1 MKTKLQKKFNYNL
14 YKLINMNLPNFN
26 FKIHSTYYK
35 IKNADFSMKL
45 FIIGI
50 VIIIITICMIIYLN
64 SIFLIFDDTNNLI
77 ANIIAL
83 TVGLMSFLIGIVSL
97 YRTKEMTIYS
107 ILYEKRKNSLI
118 HLYEIVLYNLL
129 IIPTDMRLKFINYLL
144 KKNTYDDDIHNLMIE
159 MKNITTVGVL
169 IGKKSFWENVGAF
182 IDNYEVYYL
191 PEQFLD
197 ELNFYLNDKTEINDD
212 DVNIILNLI
221 VKHTENEFKIKS
233 LLPI

>member
-1 MKTKLQKKFNYNL
+1 
-14 YKLINMNLPNFN
+14 MNLPNIN
-26 FKIHSTYYK
+26 FKIHSIYYK

-50 VIIIITICMIIYLN
+50 VIIIITIYMTIYLN

-169 IGKKSFWENVGAF
+169 IGKKSFWENISAF

>member
-1 MKTKLQKKFNYNL
+1 
-14 YKLINMNLPNFN
+14 MNLPNIN
-26 FKIHSTYYK
+26 FKIHSIYYK

-50 VIIIITICMIIYLN
+50 VIIIITIYMTIYLN

-159 MKNITTVGVL
+159 MKNMTTVGVL
-169 IGKKSFWENVGAF
+169 IGKKSFWENISAF

>member
-1 MKTKLQKKFNYNL
+1 MKTKLQEKFNTIYI
-14 YKLINMNLPNFN
+14 KLINMNLPNFN

-50 VIIIITICMIIYLN
+50 VIIIIIICMTIYLN

-169 IGKKSFWENVGAF
+169 IGKKSFWENISAF

>member
-1 MKTKLQKKFNYNL
+1 
-14 YKLINMNLPNFN
+14 MNLPNLN
-26 FKIHSTYYK
+26 FKIHSIYYK

-50 VIIIITICMIIYLN
+50 VIIIITICMTIYLN

-191 PEQFLD
+191 PKQFLD
-197 ELNFYLNDKTEINDD
+197 ELNFYLNDKTEINED

>member
-1 MKTKLQKKFNYNL
+1 
-14 YKLINMNLPNFN
+14 MNLPNIN
-26 FKIHSTYYK
+26 FKIHSIYYK

-50 VIIIITICMIIYLN
+50 VIIIITIYMTIYLN
-64 SIFLIFDDTNNLI
+64 SIFLIFDDPNNLI

-144 KKNTYDDDIHNLMIE
+144 KKNTYDDDINNLMIE
-159 MKNITTVGVL
+159 MKNITSVGVL
-169 IGKKSFWENVGAF
+169 IGKKSFWENISAF

>member
-1 MKTKLQKKFNYNL
+1 
-14 YKLINMNLPNFN
+14 MNLPNLN
-26 FKIHSTYYK
+26 FKIHSIYYK

-50 VIIIITICMIIYLN
+50 VIIIITICMTIYLN

-159 MKNITTVGVL
+159 MKNIATVGVL

-191 PEQFLD
+191 PKQFLD
-197 ELNFYLNDKTEINDD
+197 ELNFYLNDKTEINEN

-221 VKHTENEFKIKS
+221 VKHAENEFKIKS

>member
-1 MKTKLQKKFNYNL
+1 MT
-14 YKLINMNLPNFN
+14 
-26 FKIHSTYYK
+26 
-35 IKNADFSMKL
+35 
-45 FIIGI
+45 
-50 VIIIITICMIIYLN
+50 IYLN

-169 IGKKSFWENVGAF
+169 IGKKSFWENVSAF

-191 PEQFLD
+191 PKQFLD
-197 ELNFYLNDKTEINDD
+197 ELNFYLNDKTEINED

>member
-1 MKTKLQKKFNYNL
+1 
-14 YKLINMNLPNFN
+14 MNLPNFN

>member
-1 MKTKLQKKFNYNL
+1 MKTKLQEKFNTIYI
-14 YKLINMNLPNFN
+14 KLINMNLPNFN

-50 VIIIITICMIIYLN
+50 VIIIIIICMTIYLN

-144 KKNTYDDDIHNLMIE
+144 KKNTYDDDIHNLRIK
-159 MKNITTVGVL
+159 MKNMTIGGVL
-169 IGKKSFWENVGAF
+169 IGQKSFWENVEAF
-182 IDNYEVYYL
+182 INNYDVYYL

-197 ELNFYLNDKTEINDD
+197 ELNFYLNNKTEINDD
-212 DVNIILNLI
+212 DVNNILMLI

>member
-1 MKTKLQKKFNYNL
+1 
-14 YKLINMNLPNFN
+14 MNLPNLN
-26 FKIHSTYYK
+26 FKIHSIYYK
-35 IKNADFSMKL
+35 IKNSDFSMKL

-50 VIIIITICMIIYLN
+50 VIIIITICMTIYLN

-191 PEQFLD
+191 PKQFLD
-197 ELNFYLNDKTEINDD
+197 ELNFYLNDKTEINED

>member
-1 MKTKLQKKFNYNL
+1 MS
-14 YKLINMNLPNFN
+14 LPNLN
-26 FKIHSTYYK
+26 FKIHSIYYK

-50 VIIIITICMIIYLN
+50 MIIIITVWMTIYLN

-129 IIPTDMRLKFINYLL
+129 IIPMDMRLKFINYLL

-221 VKHTENEFKIKS
+221 VKHTENEFKVKS

>member
-1 MKTKLQKKFNYNL
+1 MT
-14 YKLINMNLPNFN
+14 
-26 FKIHSTYYK
+26 
-35 IKNADFSMKL
+35 
-45 FIIGI
+45 
-50 VIIIITICMIIYLN
+50 IYLN

-144 KKNTYDDDIHNLMIE
+144 KKNTYDDDIHNLRIK
-159 MKNITTVGVL
+159 MKNMTIGGVL
-169 IGKKSFWENVGAF
+169 IGQKSFWENVEAF
-182 IDNYEVYYL
+182 INNYDVYYL

-197 ELNFYLNDKTEINDD
+197 ELNFYLNNKTEINDD
-212 DVNIILNLI
+212 DVNNILMLI

>member
-1 MKTKLQKKFNYNL
+1 
-14 YKLINMNLPNFN
+14 MNLPNFN

-50 VIIIITICMIIYLN
+50 VIIIIIICMTIYLN

-144 KKNTYDDDIHNLMIE
+144 KKNTYDDDIHNLRIK
-159 MKNITTVGVL
+159 MKNMTIGGVL
-169 IGKKSFWENVGAF
+169 ISQKLFWENVEAF
-182 IDNYEVYYL
+182 INNYDVYYL

-197 ELNFYLNDKTEINDD
+197 ELNFYLNNKTEINDD
-212 DVNIILNLI
+212 DVNNILMLI

>member
-1 MKTKLQKKFNYNL
+1 
-14 YKLINMNLPNFN
+14 
-26 FKIHSTYYK
+26 
-35 IKNADFSMKL
+35 
-45 FIIGI
+45 
-50 VIIIITICMIIYLN
+50 
-64 SIFLIFDDTNNLI
+64 
-77 ANIIAL
+77 
-83 TVGLMSFLIGIVSL
+83 
-97 YRTKEMTIYS
+97 
-107 ILYEKRKNSLI
+107 
-118 HLYEIVLYNLL
+118 
-129 IIPTDMRLKFINYLL
+129 MRLKFINYLL

-182 IDNYEVYYL
+182 IDNYKVYYL
-191 PEQFLD
+191 PKQLLN

>member
-1 MKTKLQKKFNYNL
+1 
-14 YKLINMNLPNFN
+14 MNLPNIN
-26 FKIHSTYYK
+26 FKIHSIYYK

-64 SIFLIFDDTNNLI
+64 SIFLIFDDTTNLI

>member
-64 SIFLIFDDTNNLI
+64 SIFLIFDDTTNLI

>member
-1 MKTKLQKKFNYNL
+1 
-14 YKLINMNLPNFN
+14 MNLPNLN
-26 FKIHSTYYK
+26 FKIHSIYYK

-50 VIIIITICMIIYLN
+50 VIIIITICMTIYLN

-197 ELNFYLNDKTEINDD
+197 ELNFYLNDKTEINED

>member
-1 MKTKLQKKFNYNL
+1 
-14 YKLINMNLPNFN
+14 MNLPNLN
-26 FKIHSTYYK
+26 FKIHSIYYK

-50 VIIIITICMIIYLN
+50 VIIIITICMTIYLN

-169 IGKKSFWENVGAF
+169 IGKNSFWENVGAF

-191 PEQFLD
+191 PKQFLD
-197 ELNFYLNDKTEINDD
+197 ELNFYLNDKTEINED

>member
-1 MKTKLQKKFNYNL
+1 
-14 YKLINMNLPNFN
+14 
-26 FKIHSTYYK
+26 
-35 IKNADFSMKL
+35 
-45 FIIGI
+45 
-50 VIIIITICMIIYLN
+50 
-64 SIFLIFDDTNNLI
+64 
-77 ANIIAL
+77 
-83 TVGLMSFLIGIVSL
+83 
-97 YRTKEMTIYS
+97 
-107 ILYEKRKNSLI
+107 
-118 HLYEIVLYNLL
+118 
-129 IIPTDMRLKFINYLL
+129 MRLKFINYLL

-182 IDNYEVYYL
+182 IDNYKVYYL
-191 PEQFLD
+191 PKHLLN

>member
-1 MKTKLQKKFNYNL
+1 
-14 YKLINMNLPNFN
+14 MNLPNFN

-45 FIIGI
+45 FVIGI

-144 KKNTYDDDIHNLMIE
+144 KKNTYDDDIHNLMIK
-159 MKNITTVGVL
+159 MKNITIGGVL
-169 IGKKSFWENVGAF
+169 IGQKSFWENVEAF
-182 IDNYEVYYL
+182 INNYDVYYL

-197 ELNFYLNDKTEINDD
+197 ELNFYLNNKTEISDD
-212 DVNIILNLI
+212 DVNNILMLI

>member
-1 MKTKLQKKFNYNL
+1 
-14 YKLINMNLPNFN
+14 MNLPNIN
-26 FKIHSTYYK
+26 FKIHSIYYK

-50 VIIIITICMIIYLN
+50 VIIIITIYMTIYLN

-197 ELNFYLNDKTEINDD
+197 ELNFYLNDKTEINED

>member
-1 MKTKLQKKFNYNL
+1 
-14 YKLINMNLPNFN
+14 MNLPNFN

-64 SIFLIFDDTNNLI
+64 SIFLIFDDTTNLI

>member
-1 MKTKLQKKFNYNL
+1 
-14 YKLINMNLPNFN
+14 MNLPNLN
-26 FKIHSTYYK
+26 FKIHSIYYK

-50 VIIIITICMIIYLN
+50 VIIIITICMTIYLN

-169 IGKKSFWENVGAF
+169 IGKKSFWENVSAF

-191 PEQFLD
+191 PKQFLD
-197 ELNFYLNDKTEINDD
+197 ELNFYLNDKTEINED

>member
-1 MKTKLQKKFNYNL
+1 MKTKLQEKFNTIYI
-14 YKLINMNLPNFN
+14 KLINMNLPNFN

-50 VIIIITICMIIYLN
+50 VIIIIIICMTIYLN

-144 KKNTYDDDIHNLMIE
+144 KKNTYDDIHNLRIK
-159 MKNITTVGVL
+159 MKNMTIGGVL
-169 IGKKSFWENVGAF
+169 IGQKSFWENVEAF
-182 IDNYEVYYL
+182 INNYDVYYL

-197 ELNFYLNDKTEINDD
+197 ELNFYLNNKTEINDD
-212 DVNIILNLI
+212 DVNNILMLI